1 MTHTTPKIP
10 HCQRAC
16 GMTFSGRPPSLRAG
30 DRRQSVSG
38 FGRLWARV
46 GMAAGMA
53 AMASLAS
60 GCAPLLLGAAGGTAA
75 VASTEHRG
83 LSGFASDTEIQAEIN
98 HLWFQNSLEL
108 MRRVDMTV
116 SDGRV
121 LLTGRAADAQM
132 RLDAVRL
139 AWQAKGVQEVINE
152 IQVDN
157 DSGLMD
163 SARDTWIST
172 QLRTKL
178 TFDSRI
184 HSQNYSI
191 DTVNGVVYLMGL
203 ADSQDELNRAVDH
216 ARALPNVQRVVN
228 YVRVL

>member
-1 MTHTTPKIP
+1 MKHSTSKIP
-10 HCQRAC
+10 HCKRTC
-16 GMTFSGRPPSLRAG
+16 GMTFSGRLSFRRAG
-30 DRRQSVSG
+30 ERRQSVSG
-38 FGRLWARV
+38 FSRLWALV
-46 GMAAGMA
+46 GMAAVAG
-53 AMASLAS
+53 LAS
-60 GCAPLLLGAAGGTAA
+60 GCAPLVIGGAAAGGTAA
-75 VASTEHRG
+75 VAASEHRG
-83 LSGFASDTEIQAEIN
+83 LSGFASDAEIQAEIN
-98 HLWFQNSLEL
+98 HLWFQNSLDL
-108 MRRVDMTV
+108 HRRMGLTV
-116 SDGRV
+116 NQGRV
-121 LLTGRAADAQM
+121 LLTGRAADTQM

-203 ADSQDELNRAVDH
+203 ADSQGELDRAVEH

>member
-1 MTHTTPKIP
+1 M
-10 HCQRAC
+10 
-16 GMTFSGRPPSLRAG
+16 
-30 DRRQSVSG
+30 SG
-38 FGRLWARV
+38 FGGLWALV
-46 GMAAGMA
+46 GLAAVA
-53 AMASLAS
+53 VLAP
-60 GCAPLLLGAAGGTAA
+60 GCAPVVIGGAATAG
-75 VASTEHRG
+75 VAASEHRG
-83 LSGFASDTEIQAEIN
+83 LKGFATDTQIQAEIN
-98 HLWFQNSLEL
+98 HLWFQHSMDLH
-108 MRRVDMTV
+108 RRIGLRVN
-116 SDGRV
+116 DGRV
-121 LLTGRAADAQM
+121 LLTGRAADPEM

-157 DSGLMD
+157 ESTLLD

-172 QLRTKL
+172 QLRARI

-203 ADSQDELNRAVDH
+203 AVSQDELNRAVDH
-216 ARALPNVQRVVN
+216 ARSLPNVQRVVN

>member
-1 MTHTTPKIP
+1 MTFTTPKLP

-16 GMTFSGRPPSLRAG
+16 GMTFSGRPPSPRDG

-38 FGRLWARV
+38 FGRLWALV
-46 GMAAGMA
+46 GMAAVAG
-53 AMASLAS
+53 LAS
-60 GCAPLLLGAAGGTAA
+60 GCGPLLLGGAAVGGAAA

-83 LSGFASDTEIQAEIN
+83 LSGFASDAEIQAQIN
-98 HLWFQNSLEL
+98 HLWFQHSLDL
-108 MRRVDMTV
+108 MSRVDMTV
-116 SDGRV
+116 SNGRV

-157 DSGLMD
+157 NSGLLD

-203 ADSQDELNRAVDH
+203 AVSEDELNRAVDH

>member
-16 GMTFSGRPPSLRAG
+16 GMTFSGRPSMRRAG

-38 FGRLWARV
+38 FGRLWALV
-46 GMAAGMA
+46 GMAAVAG
-53 AMASLAS
+53 LAS
-60 GCAPLLLGAAGGTAA
+60 GCAPLVLGGAAAGGAAA

-98 HLWFQNSLEL
+98 HLWFQHSIDLL
-108 MRRVDMTV
+108 RRVDMTV
-116 SDGRV
+116 TDGRV

-157 DSGLMD
+157 ESGLLD

-203 ADSQDELNRAVDH
+203 AESQDELNRAIDH